1 MSSVLFAP
9 RRPLPA
15 LALLLAALAASLV
28 LTPCVGPTTISLT
41 RAFDRAIPLDQNT
54 DAVIFFGTRL
64 PRVLFAA
71 LVGAALAL
79 GGAVYQALLRNDLA
93 TPYTLG
99 VSGGASFG
107 ALLALRVAPGLAA
120 AGGVVARAI
129 VPLAALVGAALAMA
143 LVVGLAG
150 RSRRSD
156 RTSTLLLA
164 GVTLNLLFS
173 SGILIVQYLSDPH
186 QAYAML
192 RWMMGGLD
200 VSSLALS
207 GWLALPILAAFVLLL
222 SRSQA
227 LNVMSIGDRAAHHLG
242 IDAERTRL
250 VGLGAASVL
259 AALVV
264 AYAGPIGFV
273 GLIVPHALR
282 RIVGPDH
289 RVLLPAVALGG
300 ATFLLLCDTLARTV
314 AAPLELPVGIITAA
328 LGGPFFLW
336 ILFRRDR

>member
-1 MSSVLFAP
+1 MSAPGFAP
-9 RRPLPA
+9 RRPFPVLGA
-15 LALLLAALAASLV
+15 LLALLAAALL
-28 LTPCVGPTTISLT
+28 LTPCIGPTPISIT
-41 RAFDRAIPLDQNT
+41 RALDRSIPLDANT

-71 LVGAALAL
+71 LVGAALAV

-107 ALLALRVAPGLAA
+107 ALLALRVAPSLFA
-120 AGGVVARAI
+120 AGGLPARLW
-129 VPLAALVGAALAMA
+129 VPVMALGGAALAMA

-156 RTSTLLLA
+156 RTNTLLLS
-164 GVTLNLLFS
+164 GVTLNLLFA

-207 GWLALPILAAFVLLL
+207 GWLALPVVAAIGVLWGQ
-222 SRSQA
+222 SHA
-227 LNVMSIGDRAAHHLG
+227 LNVLSIGDRTAHHLG

-250 VGLGAASVL
+250 VGLGAASLL

-282 RIVGPDH
+282 RLVGPDH
-289 RVLLPAVALGG
+289 RLLLPAVALGG
-300 ATFLLLCDTLARTV
+300 ATFLLLCDTLARTL

-336 ILFRRDR
+336 VLFRRDR